1 MQRGGGDGPMSFATV
16 ALSTFVLSV
25 VGILVAYAVLPGLI
39 PGWQSVV
46 ITSGSMHPRIRVGD
60 VVVAGQAGAGPV
72 ETGTVAVF
80 QDPAQPQRLLT
91 HRVHQVDPDGT
102 TWTKGD
108 ANGGPDS
115 TAVDPAALREARILV
130 PMIGLPLIWVREGAA
145 LPLVAALLV
154 LGAAARSARS
164 RPAAPRERLVGRV
177 PLPVP
182 PVRAGLA
189 ALLVVAVVAPALVV
203 RPAAAALSDTTAS
216 AGNSWSSAA
225 SFPGSCPTAQF
236 RSRQSGT
243 ITSTTSGTTA
253 TATITAVDPA
263 KAFVI
268 ATMRSNSSFPSSSMA
283 GVQLASATTVEVVR
297 PASTNANATL
307 TVEFQVVEYSCGVRV
322 QRGVTPQRT
331 DATPT
336 DVALAPLGAT
346 DRAFTLFTK
355 PAPVGP
361 DFDADE
367 PMAASITSTTNLQF
381 RSSRGSGANIY
392 WQVVEFL
399 NDADIDVQRGSTSI
413 TGAATSATAT
423 LSAAVD
429 MARTFVLA
437 SGRVPVAAGGTSYA
451 DLGRRMFTTTLASGS
466 TITFQRGVGGG
477 GAEDALTEIAWEAV
491 TLHDGSAVLRGP
503 VNLASG
509 YTSATNVPL
518 PRAVD
523 LRRAVVFSGTQMAAG
538 QSLGRTAYI
547 SNDILGVASFVP
559 TLTSATTLRLER
571 GSGAASA
578 DVALQLVE
586 FGQP

>member
-1 MQRGGGDGPMSFATV
+1 MQRGGGDGPTSVATV

-60 VVVAGQAGAGPV
+60 VVVAGRAGAGPV
-72 ETGTVAVF
+72 ETGQVAVF

-91 HRVHQVDPDGT
+91 HRVHEVAADGT

-130 PMIGLPLIWVREGAA
+130 PMIGLPLIWVREGAV
-145 LPLVAALLV
+145 LPLAAALLV
-154 LGAAARSARS
+154 LGAAAHCART

-182 PVRAGLA
+182 PASAGLA

-203 RPAAAALSDTTAS
+203 RPAAAASSDTTAS

-225 SFPGSCPTAQF
+225 SFPDACPTAQF

-243 ITSTTSGTTA
+243 ITSTAFGTTTA
-253 TATITAVDPA
+253 TIAAVDPT

-268 ATMRSNSSFPSSSMA
+268 ATMRSNSTFPSNSMA
-283 GVQLASATTVEVVR
+283 GVQLASPTTVEVVR
-297 PASTNANATL
+297 PASTNANAAL
-307 TVEFQVVEYSCGVRV
+307 TVQFEVVEYSCGVRV
-322 QRGVTPQRT
+322 QRGVTAQRT

-381 RSSRGSGANIY
+381 RSSRGSGENIY

-399 NDADIDVQRGSTSI
+399 NDADIDVQRGSSAI
-413 TGAATSATAT
+413 TGKATSATAT
-423 LSAAVD
+423 LPASVD
-429 MARTFVLA
+429 MARTFVTA
-437 SGRVPVAAGGTSYA
+437 SGRVPVAEAGTSYA

-477 GAEDALTEIAWEAV
+477 GPEDALTEIAWEAV
-491 TLHDGSAVLRGP
+491 TLHDGSAVVRGP

-509 YTSATNVPL
+509 STSATNVPL

-547 SNDILGVASFVP
+547 SNDILGVTSFVP
-559 TLTSATTLRLER
+559 TLTSATTLRVDR

-578 DVALQLVE
+578 DVELQLVE
-586 FGQP
+586 FGRP